1 MAADIGCIVG
11 ALGAVLVLVPR
22 GRAAPLVGFAL
33 LTAAVGLLASALVPG
48 EDIRTL
54 IDTPT
59 RIVGVAV
66 AALVLVVAG
75 VVLSDRPG
83 VVTVA
88 LLAVTP
94 FRVPVHVGEQ
104 EAFLLI
110 PLYAVLVVAVVGLVV
125 RFARG
130 RDFPE
135 LPRWMMVPAAAFI
148 ALCAISL
155 LWSDDRR
162 AGMIQLLFF
171 LLPFSALVAFVARAP
186 LERWSVAAFGV
197 VVVALAC
204 GFAGVGL
211 SQLWTGELYFAR
223 DLEVANAY
231 TSYFRTTSLFADS
244 SVYGRELALG
254 IVVLVVAL
262 WLARVSL
269 VLAIGLIG
277 LLWTALYFTYS
288 QSSMVSLIVA
298 VLGVSLMAADR
309 VTRRV
314 LVAGT
319 LVAVVAAAVL
329 VVVEVR
335 DQPLERATSGRFEL
349 VENTWPVFVDHPVV
363 GVGIGAQPFASGQ
376 QEGAHRQAER
386 NTSHTTPLTVAAE
399 LGLLGILA
407 YVVLLASAARGL
419 MLVTRRDWA
428 LGLGLTG
435 AFLLLFTHS
444 LFYSGF
450 FENPLTWGIL
460 AAAAAATATQP
471 MSLTSRAP
479 VGGGFE
485 SPPGRATP
493 AA

>member
-11 ALGAVLVLVPR
+11 AVGAVLVLVPR

-171 LLPFSALVAFVARAP
+171 YYPSRRSSHSWRVRRSNAGRWQRSEWSLLRLRA
-186 LERWSVAAFGV
+186 
-197 VVVALAC
+197 
-204 GFAGVGL
+204 GL
-211 SQLWTGELYFAR
+211 QAWASPSSGPASC
-223 DLEVANAY
+223 
-231 TSYFRTTSLFADS
+231 TSPATSKWRTPTP
-244 SVYGRELALG
+244 R
-254 IVVLVVAL
+254 
-262 WLARVSL
+262 
-269 VLAIGLIG
+269 
-277 LLWTALYFTYS
+277 
-288 QSSMVSLIVA
+288 
-298 VLGVSLMAADR
+298 
-309 VTRRV
+309 
-314 LVAGT
+314 
-319 LVAVVAAAVL
+319 
-329 VVVEVR
+329 
-335 DQPLERATSGRFEL
+335 TSGRPRCL
-349 VENTWPVFVDHPVV
+349 QTR
-363 GVGIGAQPFASGQ
+363 AC
-376 QEGAHRQAER
+376 
-386 NTSHTTPLTVAAE
+386 TVASWRSASSCSWWRC
-399 LGLLGILA
+399 GLLG
-407 YVVLLASAARGL
+407 
-419 MLVTRRDWA
+419 
-428 LGLGLTG
+428 
-435 AFLLLFTHS
+435 
-444 LFYSGF
+444 
-450 FENPLTWGIL
+450 
-460 AAAAAATATQP
+460 
-471 MSLTSRAP
+471 
-479 VGGGFE
+479 
-485 SPPGRATP
+485 
-493 AA
+493 